1 MNKKSGQK
9 DEVKRELGRPGIKWK
24 EMIKVNV
31 TEQDVVGWT
40 NLTQASIR
48 QLSLLTS

>member
-24 EMIKVNV
+24 ENIEVNLR
-31 TEQDVVGWT
+31 ERDVVGCI
-40 NLTQASIR
+40 NLIQDSIR